1 MSQHEHRDDDFRTHH
16 IYAGDMSD
24 PSDAIDHPAH
34 YGGDTTYEVIKV
46 LEAWGLGFHLGNT
59 VKYIARAGKK
69 NPTKEVED
77 LKKAR
82 WYLDRKIQQLEER

>member
-1 MSQHEHRDDDFRTHH
+1 MTPKKPLAKRE
-16 IYAGDMSD
+16 AVN
-24 PSDAIDHPAH
+24 HPDY

-46 LEAWGLGFHLGNT
+46 LHAWGLNFNASLFNV

-69 NPTKEVED
+69 GDTLED

-82 WYLDRKIQQLEER
+82 FYLDYEIKRLEGKLEYLNAG